1 MEGTDIPTLNRSD
14 LPELHRIASGA
25 SRAGQNETVLLT
37 CAQLGCAVGSAV
49 VGSAGAGRSWQH
61 ATDLAA
67 AVLFTGSLLVTILL
81 GFGRGQRSWYEGR
94 AAAESVKS
102 LSWKYVARGVP
113 FDDAR
118 SAGSQRGRSKGQS
131 PSSSVDALFV
141 ARLREIFEAL
151 SGLGAAVA
159 PVGPSTGG
167 YISDR
172 MREIRGAAL
181 DVRREVYLSG
191 RIGGQ
196 IDWYR
201 QKALAARR
209 AARFWTAFGVLS
221 AALGIAAAFWRVAG
235 GDVDL
240 LGPAAALIASASAW
254 TQLRQYQPTSAAYSV
269 TVVELE
275 LVRTDAPD
283 AADEATWA
291 EFVDHAESAM
301 SREHT
306 LWLARRS

>member
-14 LPELHRIASGA
+14 LPELHRIASDA
-25 SRAGQNETVLLT
+25 SRSGQNETALLT
-37 CAQLGCAVGSAV
+37 CAQLACAVGSAV

-61 ATDLAA
+61 AADLAA
-67 AVLFTGSLLVTILL
+67 AVLFTGSLLVTVLL

-102 LSWKYVARGVP
+102 LSWKYVARAVP
-113 FDDAR
+113 FDDER
-118 SAGSQRGRSKGQS
+118 PAGSRQGQPTGQS
-131 PSSSVDALFV
+131 PDSSVDALFV
-141 ARLREIFEAL
+141 ARLREIFAAL
-151 SGLGAAVA
+151 GGVGAAVA
-159 PVGPSTGG
+159 SAGPASGG

-172 MREIRGAAL
+172 MREIRGAPL
-181 DVRREVYLSG
+181 GVRREVYLSG

-201 QKALAARR
+201 RKAVAARR
-209 AARFWTAFGVLS
+209 AGRFWTAFAVLS
-221 AALGIAAAFWRVAG
+221 AALGIAAAFWRAAG
-235 GDVDL
+235 GDIDL

-269 TVVELE
+269 TVIELE
-275 LVRTDAPD
+275 LVRTEAPD
-283 AADEATWA
+283 AADEAAWA